1 MSDRS
6 GWLSIFARRAADA
19 GTKPLPG
26 PITAKPRSDL
36 ADTASITAKPAD
48 KPAPITVESLAAALK
63 ATVSRPCLVF
73 AVDATSSRQAA
84 WNTAKRLTDKLLGAL
99 PGELNVALA
108 VHGGSRVHTFT
119 EFVSDPEILRQV
131 AGRVRCIAGYTRLL
145 PILDRVART
154 DNVRVVVYIGD
165 VFEESEGRAL
175 RLADT
180 LLAKDIRVI
189 ILHDQ
194 DSRDHDAGEIFRAI
208 AERTGGAVLPFDAS
222 AIEALGELLQAVA
235 VLAVG
240 GPELVEAKKDTL
252 PAATLLLENLSDRK
266 LIGRR

>member
-1 MSDRS
+1 M
-6 GWLSIFARRAADA
+6 
-19 GTKPLPG
+19 
-26 PITAKPRSDL
+26 
-36 ADTASITAKPAD
+36 
-48 KPAPITVESLAAALK
+48 
-63 ATVSRPCLVF
+63 
-73 AVDATSSRQAA
+73 
-84 WNTAKRLTDKLLGAL
+84 
-99 PGELNVALA
+99 
-108 VHGGSRVHTFT
+108 HTFT
-119 EFVSDPEILRQV
+119 KFMSDPKILREM
-131 AGRVRCIAGYTRLL
+131 AGRVRCTAGYTRLL

-175 RLADT
+175 RLADM
-180 LLAKDIRVI
+180 LLAKETRVI

-194 DSRDHDAGEIFRAI
+194 DLRDHDTGEIFRAI

-222 AIEALGELLQAVA
+222 AIEAMGELLQAVA